1 MPSKNGKDFSLV
13 VATTL
18 VARSDEGMDGEVT
31 NASSRFVA
39 VCNAGCNDLAISK
52 NAAATPIRIL

>member
-13 VATTL
+13 VATL

-39 VCNAGCNDLAISK
+39 VCNEGCNDLAISI
-52 NAAATPIRIL
+52 NAAATPMRIL